1 MDLLHHEKLMKGY
14 TGTEADFEQ
23 KLAETLHDIEAKDIH
38 LFMDIIYR
46 AAFSN
51 IPVTEE
57 ETAFVR
63 QFYERMKAIYADKAK
78 GLHKL
83 YYRWKG

>member
-14 TGTEADFEQ
+14 TGTEEDFEQ
-23 KLAETLHDIEAKDIH
+23 KLMETLQFIEEKDIH
-38 LFMDIIYR
+38 LFLDIIYR

-51 IPVTEE
+51 TPVTEE

-63 QFYERMKAIYADKAK
+63 QFYKRIKEVYASRAK
-78 GLHKL
+78 GIHRL
-83 YYRWKG
+83 YYFWMG